1 MTHKR
6 SQLLYLSVIPRLTRD
21 QLTLLNAVRTRLS
34 QWQDR
39 KLIKLRNLGK
49 TVDPAQGWDDALDN
63 S

>member
-1 MTHKR
+1 MTFTIPI
-6 SQLLYLSVIPRLTRD
+6 SLSVIPRLTRD

>member
-6 SQLLYLSVIPRLTRD
+6 SQPIASSVIPRLTRD
-21 QLTLLNAVRTRLS
+21 QLILLNAIRKRLS
-34 QWQDR
+34 QRQDR
-39 KLIKLRNLGK
+39 ELIKLRNLGK